1 MKDALSGGKTLM
13 TEDEARAA
21 LMKLQTE
28 MQAKQQAKAQQ
39 EGDANKKE
47 GEAFLAANKGKE
59 GVVTLPSGRQ
69 LSNHCTT
76 SVGYASSS
84 EPLVRFGL
92 GKDTVAKLIQIHWL
106 SGASQELHDI
116 KADQLLKVREP

>member
-1 MKDALSGGKTLM
+1 NVTPNPGHWLAL
-13 TEDEARAA
+13 
-21 LMKLQTE
+21 KLTGTHSNRDGIG
-28 MQAKQQAKAQQ
+28 ATI
-39 EGDANKKE
+39 
-47 GEAFLAANKGKE
+47 
-59 GVVTLPSGRQ
+59 VVTLPSGRQ

-106 SGASQELHDI
+106 IGASQDLPGQV
-116 KADQLLKVREP
+116 AASATPPAYRVLLLPFYS